1 VTNDRI
7 DPKALGIVG
16 VRVSR
21 ETTVDRLAEET
32 REAVAGVLAAAR
44 FGEPPARFTREP
56 EDLVKL
62 SVGQE
67 PGVTRDTRPME
78 LELQPAVE
86 MEPQRPLLGFT
97 HWIPSPEGVSRGLTA

>member
-78 LELQPAVE
+78 LELQPAEFVVYGA
-86 MEPQRPLLGFT
+86 PGLHPKRRTGRLGRPPRLL
-97 HWIPSPEGVSRGLTA
+97 V